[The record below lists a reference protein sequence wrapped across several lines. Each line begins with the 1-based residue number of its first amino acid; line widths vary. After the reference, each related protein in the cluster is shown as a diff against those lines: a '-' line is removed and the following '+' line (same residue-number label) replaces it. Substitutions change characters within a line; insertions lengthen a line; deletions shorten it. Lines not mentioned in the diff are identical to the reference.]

1 MRVKTGWI
9 TVITVA
15 GKEYSLWDDFLV
27 YGRCDR
33 GQEMTLGE
41 LLLHMKQTYNLE
53 ITGLFYGN
61 AVLYDVGSNHTE
73 RLVKSVSDVVSLVT
87 KLEVSQHLHMLEM
100 FPSFAE
106 DKDCETVPP
115 IRYLFR

>member
-1 MRVKTGWI
+1 
-9 TVITVA
+9 
-15 GKEYSLWDDFLV
+15 
-27 YGRCDR
+27 
-33 GQEMTLGE
+33 MTLGE
-41 LLLHMKQTYNLE
+41 LLLHIKQTYNLE

-73 RLVKSVSDVVSLVT
+73 RLVKSVSDVVRLVT
-87 KLEVSQHLHMLEM
+87 KIEVPQHLHMLEM

-106 DKDCETVPP
+106 DEDCETVPP